1 MSVTEALASSR
12 HCATCA
18 WLFLAAMWR
27 PVWPCCA
34 AGVRLPAALWRS
46 GVCVCVRC
54 TRTEF
59 APSTGMPAANSDC
72 THSRS
77 PISQRRS
84 SSRFDYATAHMLACA
99 SEWRAYARVARRSV
113 ASAYIARRGLT
124 LHGWHGTG
132 RRAAGREARRQAQ
145 AGTHSSGRRARHA
158 VRCGAVH
165 HRSLL
170 LELPLRAIERRV
182 LRKLGAHDTSTS
194 RSRFHSS
201 LRCAV
206 Y

>member
-158 VRCGAVH
+158 VRCGPA
-165 HRSLL
+165 RCCWNCLSGRWSAACCGNLARTT
-170 LELPLRAIERRV
+170 RAP
-182 LRKLGAHDTSTS
+182 

-201 LRCAV
+201 L
-206 Y
+206 